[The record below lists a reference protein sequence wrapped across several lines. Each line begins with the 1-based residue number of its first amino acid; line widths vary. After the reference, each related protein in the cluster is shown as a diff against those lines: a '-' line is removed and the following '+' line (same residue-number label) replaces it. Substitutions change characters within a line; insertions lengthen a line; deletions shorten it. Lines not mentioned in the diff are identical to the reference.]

1 MANYS
6 NVFDYG
12 SVAVYVRYRSS
23 PATPGPAG
31 NSTLVA
37 ATDLDPSIGTCTVT
51 GGVVTLTVT
60 EYALSVLEGAFPE
73 VVVVPAYNL
82 GGFTGV
88 RVRETQ
94 NSGQNSGSAIP
105 TTYQAEIGTLV
116 ALGGTPATYQLGT
129 ITATADMGGAVGSRS
144 ATLGGLTLTNGQ
156 GLGVVLERRSPEP
169 A

>member
-23 PATPGPAG
+23 PDTPGPAG

-60 EYALSVLEGAFPE
+60 EYALSVLDGAFPE

-94 NSGQNSGSAIP
+94 NSRSAIP

-156 GLGVVLERRSPEP
+156 GLGVVLNRSSLEP

>member
-60 EYALSVLEGAFPE
+60 EYALSVLDGAFPE

-94 NSGQNSGSAIP
+94 NSGLAIP

-116 ALGGTPATYQLGT
+116 AFGGTPATYQLGT

-156 GLGVVLERRSPEP
+156 GLGVVLERSNLEP